1 MLSRYTCLLITFENI
16 SGSPL
21 VAPILGAGP
30 KVGLPATSAFRS
42 KGYKVAIAARSLD
55 EADST
60 REQLN
65 IKSDFANPD
74 DVVNAFTRVKKEL
87 GIPNVVVY
95 NAGAATFARPGDP
108 FGIPLDA
115 FKRDM
120 TINNTSVFVA
130 AQQAVLGFAEL
141 PADAPKTFFFTGNIL
156 NVAPL
161 PQFLESGAGKSAS
174 AHMMMAAA
182 SEYREK
188 GFRFYYVDERKAD
201 GSAAFKID
209 GEAPAKLFLELAE
222 ARTQEPWLQTFV
234 KGEGYKNFGPYKL

>member
-1 MLSRYTCLLITFENI
+1 MPGITPI
-16 SGSPL
+16 VL
-21 VAPILGAGP
+21 ILGAGP
-30 KVGLPATSAFRS
+30 KVGLPTAKAFAS
-42 KGYKVAIAARSLD
+42 KGYKVAVTARSLN

-60 REQLN
+60 DSQLN

-74 DVVNAFTRVKKEL
+74 DVVSAFAKVKREL
-87 GIPNVVVY
+87 GIPNVVIY
-95 NAGAATFARPGDP
+95 NAGAATFSPPNNP
-108 FGIPLDA
+108 FAISLDA

-120 TINNTSVFVA
+120 TVNNTSAFVA

-141 PADAPKTFFFTGNIL
+141 PADAPKVFAFTGNIL
-156 NVAPL
+156 NVRPL

-182 SEYREK
+182 AEYKEK

-209 GEAPAKLFLELAE
+209 GEAHAKLFCELAE
-222 ARTQEPWLQTFV
+222 EKTQGAWLQTFV
-234 KGEGYKNFGPYKL
+234 KDVGYKDFGPYQL